1 VGDEAREAQAETGA
15 RAGDSEPLCV
25 GPIPEVETKELEAL
39 LRERMAEGRADEVVG
54 LVVEALAKLN
64 QSWVGRLLQVLRQ
77 QRARYARRSEKLDAH
92 QLELLDRA
100 IDRLSEHHDETPD
113 VDYEV
118 DESQP
123 ADPEHVSPKREKA
136 RRRRVL
142 QQLPAGVPRET
153 VEIAVAEGERACPEC
168 GQERG
173 VIGYERRG
181 LLELE
186 PPRFRV
192 LEYAREK
199 RACAR
204 CKSGVV
210 TAPAAPVVTERGLY
224 GAGLISHVVV
234 SKYDDHLP
242 LYRQARQFK
251 REGVVIPRSTLGDLV
266 AEAAHELQPVAEAIR
281 AQILAA
287 DIVQTDDTGLRVL
300 RRGPAD
306 EKDRL
311 RGHYW
316 PYRAENWV
324 YVDYTPTRAG
334 AGPQAWLESFRG
346 YVQVDDFAGYRR
358 LFGEDS
364 GRIEVGCM
372 AHARRYFHW
381 AEEQG
386 ERRALEMLGHI
397 ATLYRIEAQASEQGL
412 DPPQRKALR
421 AQLALPVLDAMQAW
435 LEQHAAVVPPKSEF
449 GRAIRYMRRRMSAL
463 RRYLDDGRLEID
475 NNAVERLIRGI
486 ALGRRNYLFA
496 GSDAGARRAAVLYS
510 VIWTAR
516 MHGLDARLY
525 IRDLLERIAAGWP
538 QRELRA
544 LLPDA
549 WLAAHPAAPRSTPPA

>member
-1 VGDEAREAQAETGA
+1 VPS
-15 RAGDSEPLCV
+15 AGDAEAPRLLA
-25 GPIPEVETKELEAL
+25 PIPEVETKELEAL
-39 LRERMAEGRADEVVG
+39 LRERMAEGRADEVVA

-64 QSWVGRLLQVLRQ
+64 RSWTGRLVEVLRE
-77 QRARYARRSEKLDAH
+77 QRARYAHRSEKLDSH

-100 IDRLSEHHDETPD
+100 IDRLSEQADETPD
-113 VDYEV
+113 IDYEV

-123 ADPEHVSPKREKA
+123 ADPEHPSPKREKA

-153 VEIAVAEGERACPEC
+153 VEIAVSEAERACPEC
-168 GQERG
+168 GRERG
-173 VIGYERRG
+173 VIGFERRG
-181 LLELE
+181 VLELE

-204 CKSGVV
+204 CKNGVV
-210 TAPAAPVVTERGLY
+210 SAPPAPVVTERGLY

-251 REGVVIPRSTLGDLV
+251 RESVVIPRSTLGDLV
-266 AEAAHELQPVAEAIR
+266 ADAAEQLRPVAEAIR

-287 DIVQTDDTGLRVL
+287 DLVQTDDTGLRVL
-300 RRGPAD
+300 RPQGAEDD
-306 EKDRL
+306 EERL

-316 PYRAENWV
+316 PYRSGSWV

-334 AGPQAWLESFRG
+334 AGPQAWLEPFRG
-346 YVQVDDFAGYRR
+346 YVQVDEYAGYRK
-358 LFGEDS
+358 LFTPES

-381 AEEQG
+381 AQEQG
-386 ERRALEMLGHI
+386 EPLALEMLGQI
-397 ATLYRIEAQASEQGL
+397 ATLYRIEEQAREQGL
-412 DPPQRKALR
+412 DPPGRKALR
-421 AQLALPVLDAMQAW
+421 AQAAPAVLDAMEAW
-435 LEQHAAVVPPKSEF
+435 LERHAGSVPPKSEL
-449 GRAIRYMRRRMSAL
+449 GRAIRYMRRRMPAL

-475 NNAVERLIRGI
+475 NNGVERLIRGI

-496 GSDAGARRAAVLYS
+496 GSDAGARRGATLYS
-510 VIWTAR
+510 VIWTTR
-516 MHGLDARLY
+516 MHGVDARLY
-525 IRDLLERIAAGWP
+525 LRDLLERIAAGWP

-549 WLAAHPAAPRSTPPA
+549 WLAAHPAAPRSPRPA